1 DLFKTH
7 VIPWRVRT
15 YSSVLPANII
25 KNVNGME
32 TVVAEYSETLSLH
45 LKYTGDYY
53 WGWKLMN
60 MPKKD
65 LWGSFRLRSFLQL
78 LSGNRSSSTNAS
90 QGQFPAM
97 GVSKVGHGY
106 SIPQSLRLFSINS
119 RPWTKLDTKV
129 LNGGEDK
136 VQQSHQAIPLGSI
149 SPTGKAEIV
158 MEEVED
164 VAEVVEKVANVAEK
178 VSADVADELPD
189 NSKLKETVLL
199 VERASK
205 VAAQDAQL
213 TQDLIHKVETLKQD
227 LGDLETLAEP
237 VLEKI
242 AKRVI

>member
-1 DLFKTH
+1 
-7 VIPWRVRT
+7 
-15 YSSVLPANII
+15 
-25 KNVNGME
+25 
-32 TVVAEYSETLSLH
+32 
-45 LKYTGDYY
+45 
-53 WGWKLMN
+53 

-90 QGQFPAM
+90 PGQFPAM
-97 GVSKVGHGY
+97 GVSKVAHHGY
-106 SIPQSLRLFSINS
+106 SMPQSLRLFSTNS
-119 RPWTKLDTKV
+119 RPWIKLDTKV

-136 VQQSHQAIPLGSI
+136 VQQSHQATSTRLNFAHWFKWMLGSI
-149 SPTGKAEIV
+149 LSLMLPFWAQNWGKLKRIEGKAEIV
-158 MEEVED
+158 MEEVET

-213 TQDLIHKVETLKQD
+213 TQDLIHKVEILKQD

-237 VLEKI
+237 VVEKI

>member
-1 DLFKTH
+1 
-7 VIPWRVRT
+7 
-15 YSSVLPANII
+15 
-25 KNVNGME
+25 
-32 TVVAEYSETLSLH
+32 
-45 LKYTGDYY
+45 
-53 WGWKLMN
+53 MN

-65 LWGSFRLRSFLQL
+65 LWGTFRLRSFLQL

-97 GVSKVGHGY
+97 GVSKVAHGY
-106 SIPQSLRLFSINS
+106 SIPQSLRLFSTNS
-119 RPWTKLDTKV
+119 RPCTKLDTKV

-136 VQQSHQAIPLGSI
+136 VQQSHQATSTRLNFGHWLKWMLGSI
-149 SPTGKAEIV
+149 LSLMLPFWAQNWGKLKRIEGKAEIV
-158 MEEVED
+158 MEEIED